1 MSRWGGRFAPNQENE
16 LRRLVKEPVQ
26 TWTREWVQPDPNKPF
41 KVLKYVKTGHG
52 IDFAT
57 QAALEAGMEGEQDDE
72 PEQVQEVEAD
82 EGDQEQEQEQD
93 NDDEDRDEEDED
105 GEQAATATAGAGAAV
120 EGAESGVVV
129 DGSGAA
135 PASALPAHMQ
145 AEADAAAAVAGAG
158 TTASASTTA
167 ATTEASS
174 SSSISSSASSP
185 SEPSTAGPQI
195 DTADLLNAAA
205 GIPATAAAAL
215 SAPILTA
222 AATGSESVGGGGVQ
236 VASELNPPPDG
247 VQPAAAVAAPVIVTT
262 LDDASGVTG
271 EGDGAGGGGGSA
283 VPTRQEVRSVAGV
296 ATEVLIQAYTD
307 RILVLV
313 TQLGRVG
320 CLIQAT
326 TSAPAHYV
334 PSSALSSRPLL
345 EQDDIDFS
353 SDPFG
358 DVPVSAYLEPPTT
371 KSGAALPNPLPN
383 TALLSL
389 FGAPPAGQET
399 LFSLYVSQIA
409 AIVHARAGLPTPS
422 NSRPPPPPSREE
434 PDPRPVV
441 IGLALRRL
449 QSAAEDEGSGGF
461 DEVDVLGE
469 GERERF
475 LEIMEMVLAC
485 RVW

>member
-26 TWTREWVQPDPNKPF
+26 TWKREWVQPDPNKPF
-41 KVLKYVKTGHG
+41 KVLKFVKTGQS

-57 QAALEAGMEGEQDDE
+57 QAALEADKAGEQDDE

-82 EGDQEQEQEQD
+82 EGDQEQEQD
-93 NDDEDRDEEDED
+93 NDEEDRDEDDED
-105 GEQAATATAGAGAAV
+105 GDPAAGKVAEASVAA
-120 EGAESGVVV
+120 ERIET
-129 DGSGAA
+129 A

-145 AEADAAAAVAGAG
+145 AEADAAAVAAAG
-158 TTASASTTA
+158 TTASSSAESTTA
-167 ATTEASS
+167 ATTGATTASS
-174 SSSISSSASSP
+174 SSSLSSSASSP
-185 SEPSTAGPQI
+185 GPTSPAGAQI
-195 DTADLLNAAA
+195 DTAALLNAAA

-215 SAPILTA
+215 SAPIATA

-247 VQPAAAVAAPVIVTT
+247 VQPAAAVAAPVTVTT
-262 LDDASGVTG
+262 LDDANVTTG
-271 EGDGAGGGGGSA
+271 EGGGGGDA

-296 ATEVLIQAYTD
+296 TTEVLIQAFTD

-326 TSAPAHYV
+326 TATPAHYV
-334 PSSALSSRPLL
+334 PSSILASRRPL
-345 EQDDIDFS
+345 EEDDHDYN
-353 SDPFG
+353 SDDPCG

-371 KSGAALPNPLPN
+371 KSGAVLPNPLPN

-409 AIVHARAGLPTPS
+409 AIVHARAGGSMPS
-422 NSRPPPPPSREE
+422 DTRSPPGASREE

-441 IGLALRRL
+441 VGLALQRL
-449 QSAAEDEGSGGF
+449 RTASKEGEEQGF
-461 DEVDVLGE
+461 DGLDEADVLDE